1 MDEFIN
7 NMLFQLCPDY
17 ERFVKNIFIES
28 EENYPKR
35 IKEIDPLQQ
44 ATNTNLVQGFAIT
57 IHDKNKDSDIVI
69 REEILQTLKQSYS
82 IVGDKLKVN
91 KNFLPSLRIILH
103 EVGHAKDFKEREI
116 EDISFDEFKGFH
128 FKDYISVYT
137 YKFKSEYFAEKFAV
151 TKILNLI
158 NTYNPEN
165 YYCEQEQI
173 KQESERIKNEYYT
186 NRDLQVLADNVI
198 EFGWQYFLY
207 PMSHR
212 LGAESAQND
221 ILRKKSDFLTT
232 NIKLIEAIMEYG
244 HSNLTDLLFDTFKSK
259 MYEFG
264 FRIECREESDA
275 IFIN

>member
-1 MDEFIN
+1 MDEFIDN
-7 NMLFQLCPDY
+7 ILNQLCA
-17 ERFVKNIFIES
+17 EELKCVKNIFV
-28 EENYPKR
+28 ENDANYLQR

-44 ATNTNLVQGFAIT
+44 ATNTNLVQGIAIT

-69 REEILQTLKQSYS
+69 REELLQTLKESYS
-82 IVGDKLKVN
+82 IVDDKLKVN
-91 KNFLPSLRIILH
+91 KNFLPSFRIILH

-116 EDISFDEFKGFH
+116 ENIFFEESKGFH
-128 FKDYISVYT
+128 FKDYISVYA

-165 YYCEQEQI
+165 YYCEKEQI
-173 KQESERIKNEYYT
+173 KLESKRIKNEYYT
-186 NRDLQVLADNVI
+186 NRDLRVLSNNVI

-207 PMSHR
+207 PMSR
-212 LGAESAQND
+212 KLGAESAQSD
-221 ILRKKSDFLTT
+221 ILSKKSDFLTT
-232 NIKLIEAIMEYG
+232 NNKLIEAIMEYG
-244 HSNLTDLLFDTFKSK
+244 HSNLTNLLFDTFKSK

-264 FRIECREESDA
+264 FRIECNDEGDA